1 MEVFWMMSTTCC
13 DKQKTWYQM
22 ITSSVFESF
31 ESLNTYVEVLIEI
44 GEQHGQTEFPFS
56 TLVPEIAEP
65 V

>member
-1 MEVFWMMSTTCC
+1 MIN
-13 DKQKTWYQM
+13 KKTWYQM

-44 GEQHGQTEFPFS
+44 GEQHGQTEFPFP